1 MKLREFFT
9 TEASLALGKLGART
23 ADDVA
28 KAGDDIA
35 KAGINTQSVG
45 QKIGARSVAGV
56 KAQAKEKEKETD
68 QEVAIIFG
76 RFNPPHEGHKEAWIK
91 ASESAIWYVGTNQ
104 STIGPT
110 DPLPFDV
117 KVECMKAIWPNV
129 AGHIVPEQGWWTLA
143 THVYKKHGPVKLY
156 VVTDKKDALVFVPGI
171 QKENGKEGKH
181 GYYNFKSI
189 EWREAD
195 RISSATDLRAAVI
208 EGNRK
213 KFSQAA
219 GVSSETPVM
228 GKPFFDLV
236 AKYLLPYKDQIL
248 ASMQR
253 KAAKAAK
260 NEEAAGVGT
269 ITKQNTTVD
278 VNASTPYKNLKA
290 FGLVKESSSDLTT
303 DEMIAILSGQKTQQQ
318 VLADR
323 NKPATSGAIPMD
335 RWTKRAKDMLSSGM
349 NEQQVVQ
356 KLVKDGLALRL
367 AQQAV
372 QAAQINETFL
382 QELENEMMAEASQ
395 AKLTKRQQTATRG
408 INSFGD
414 AERVNGDYTM
424 YRLGMAAASTDG
436 KITPN
441 MDAKSWV
448 GKTKLAFPYT
458 QEEQDILNKAYKAVG
473 ASHKD
478 LNNGD
483 MRSKELD
490 STNKTSPVPK
500 RKPNQYGI

>member
-9 TEASLALGKLGART
+9 TEASLALGKLGAKST
-23 ADDVA
+23 DDVA
-28 KAGDDIA
+28 KAGNDIA
-35 KAGINTQSVG
+35 KVGANTQSIG
-45 QKIGARSVAGV
+45 QKIGARSVAGA
-56 KAQAKEKEKETD
+56 KAQTKEKEKETD

-290 FGLVKESSSDLTT
+290 FGLVKEAFDDLE
-303 DEMIAILSGQKTQQQ
+303 DAI
-318 VLADR
+318 
-323 NKPATSGAIPMD
+323 
-335 RWTKRAKDMLSSGM
+335 
-349 NEQQVVQ
+349 
-356 KLVKDGLALRL
+356 
-367 AQQAV
+367 
-372 QAAQINETFL
+372 
-382 QELENEMMAEASQ
+382 MAEASQ
-395 AKLTKRQQTATRG
+395 AKLTKRQQQATRG
-408 INSFGD
+408 VNSFGD
-414 AERVNGDYTM
+414 GEKINGDYTM
-424 YRLGMAAASTDG
+424 YRLGLAAASTDG

-458 QEEQDILNKAYKAVG
+458 QEEQEILNKAYKAVG

-483 MRSKELD
+483 MSSKELD
-490 STNKTSPVPK
+490 STNKVSPVPK
-500 RKPNQYGI
+500 RKLNQYGI

>member
-9 TEASLALGKLGART
+9 TEVSLALGKLGARA

-35 KAGINTQSVG
+35 KAGVNTQSIG

-290 FGLVKESSSDLTT
+290 FGLVKEAFDDL
-303 DEMIAILSGQKTQQQ
+303 EEAI
-318 VLADR
+318 
-323 NKPATSGAIPMD
+323 
-335 RWTKRAKDMLSSGM
+335 
-349 NEQQVVQ
+349 
-356 KLVKDGLALRL
+356 
-367 AQQAV
+367 
-372 QAAQINETFL
+372 
-382 QELENEMMAEASQ
+382 MAEAKQ
-395 AKLTKRQQTATRG
+395 AKITKRQSQSSRG
-408 INSFGD
+408 ISVYSD
-414 AERVNGDYTM
+414 AERANTDYVAFK
-424 YRLGMAAASTDG
+424 LGQAMASTDG
-436 KITPN
+436 KTAPDI
-441 MDAKSWV
+441 DAKSWY
-448 GKTKLAFPYT
+448 GKMKTVHPYT
-458 QEEQDILNKAYKAVG
+458 EVENEMFKKAAKAVG
-473 ASHKD
+473 AVYTD
-478 LNNGD
+478 LNQGD
-483 MRSKELD
+483 MKSKELD